1 MPRGKSTDSSTRPM
15 LKPLQPTLDMDFVN
29 AEIAAGRTPTC
40 PDCHEALVKVY
51 TPGALIPAGYE
62 PTAPED
68 HRCNPLQIERLKRA
82 AKATGEPGETRT
94 DREIRKASEIVEARV
109 FVNPPP
115 KSDEEDVA

>member
-1 MPRGKSTDSSTRPM
+1 MSKSKPEGSSQRPT

-40 PDCHEALVKVY
+40 PDCHEALTKVY

-82 AKATGEPGETRT
+82 AKATGEPGETRIE
-94 DREIRKASEIVEARV
+94 REIRKASEIVETGV

-115 KSDEEDVA
+115 KGDEEDV